1 MTDTMDSFQQ
11 LCPACEAV
19 LELPLSAQGRS
30 SFCPACNA
38 SFTASTLQQHI
49 ATPVQ
54 QVRNLLSEHHRDQ
67 TLPNIRI
74 EMITSLA
81 FALLRRHYGYLLAWF
96 LIPAVVMMALIVMP
110 ILEANQT
117 LIDDPKA
124 DISWLYF
131 YSPVIALTLCFVAW
145 QACLRARK
153 VTDHAAGEPK
163 TDPSDAPSQSSNGLI
178 ATSLATLCLLVAQA
192 IAISVP
198 VVASQMTAQSS
209 AVGSTVSIGLSS
221 LIGLLLSIG
230 SLTVLWPLLPLC
242 EATGFRQQNLMIS
255 LQISTANP
263 LTSFLIGCWIA
274 GCIALG
280 FGLFGIGLV
289 VTLPFAALLCTVAL
303 RCYCGIES
311 LGMQT
316 VR

>member
-1 MTDTMDSFQQ
+1 MTGTTDSFQQ
-11 LCPACEAV
+11 LCPSCDAV

-38 SFTASTLQQHI
+38 SFTASTLQQHT

-54 QVRNLLSEHHRDQ
+54 QVRNLLTEHHREQ

-74 EMITSLA
+74 ETITSLS
-81 FALLRRHYGYLLAWF
+81 FALLRRNLGYLLGWF
-96 LIPAVVMMALIVMP
+96 FIPAVAIVALIVMP
-110 ILEANQT
+110 ILEANQAM
-117 LIDDPKA
+117 IDDPKA
-124 DISWLYF
+124 DVSWLYF
-131 YSPVIALTLCFVAW
+131 YSPVIALTLCFAAW
-145 QACLRARK
+145 HTFFRARK
-153 VTDHAAGEPK
+153 VTDHAMGEPK
-163 TDPSDAPSQSSNGLI
+163 LDPSDDAPQLFNGLI
-178 ATSLATLCLLVAQA
+178 ATSLATFGLLVAQA

-198 VVASQMTAQSS
+198 VIASQLTAQSS

-221 LIGLLLSIG
+221 IIALLLSIG

-242 EATGFRQQNLMIS
+242 EATGFRQQNLTLS

-263 LTSFLIGCWIA
+263 LTSFLIACWIA
-274 GCIALG
+274 GSVALG
-280 FGLFGIGLV
+280 FGLFGIGLI
-289 VTLPFAALLCTVAL
+289 VTLPFAALMCTVAL
-303 RCYCGIES
+303 RYYCGIES